1 MIAPPRTIA
10 CFGEIVMRVSIPQGE
25 LPLQSARFGA
35 HVGGAEANVAVAL
48 ASLGRATSMI
58 SAVPEGPIGDGAL
71 GELRRH
77 RVDIPAVPPTRR
89 KSCRARMWRDGEVL
103 GG

>member
-1 MIAPPRTIA
+1 MLLNDVESAYRLILFWCCVFFSSRRRHTRCALVTGVQTCALPI
-10 CFGEIVMRVSIPQGE
+10 FSIPQGE

-58 SAVPEGPIGDGAL
+58 SAVPEGPIGQD
-71 GELRRH
+71 RK
-77 RVDIPAVPPTRR
+77 RVV
-89 KSCRARMWRDGEVL
+89 
-103 GG
+103 